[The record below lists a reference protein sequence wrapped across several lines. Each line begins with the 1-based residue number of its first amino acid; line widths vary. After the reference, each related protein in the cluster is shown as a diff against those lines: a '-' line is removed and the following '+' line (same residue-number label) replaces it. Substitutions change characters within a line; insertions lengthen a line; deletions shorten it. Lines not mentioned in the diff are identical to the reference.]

1 MKVYLDSVS
10 TTKARSEVLDT
21 YKELLD
27 EYYYNSDALYD
38 QGVAIFDI
46 QEK

>member
-27 EYYYNSDALYD
+27 EYYYNNYIEEDLDYH
-38 QGVAIFDI
+38 Q
-46 QEK
+46 